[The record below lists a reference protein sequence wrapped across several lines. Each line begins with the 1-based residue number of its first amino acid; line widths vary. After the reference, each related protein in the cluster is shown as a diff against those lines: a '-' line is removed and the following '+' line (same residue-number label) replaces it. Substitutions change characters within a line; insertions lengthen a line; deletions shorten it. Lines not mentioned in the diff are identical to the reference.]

1 MATLFQEHLSIEII
15 NRHCEQLTIHRT
27 QLMNQLLSLNVGMY
41 QNKPINQHLKKLISL
56 IESQIK
62 DTKVQIEVIIKND
75 PEILKRFNNIISIK
89 GVGMLT
95 LAVIIS
101 ETNGFELFQNQ
112 RQLTSYAGYDIV
124 ENSSGKRIGKTRISK
139 KGNSHIRRAMYMPAL
154 SVVRYK
160 NPVFVSLYN
169 RILQRTNKKM
179 KAYVAVQR
187 KLLCLVYTLW
197 KKDEVYNPNILKTSG
212 NDEPK
217 QLFPLG
223 FEEAGKVVVPI
234 QKYQDYTR

>member
-1 MATLFQEHLSIEII
+1 
-15 NRHCEQLTIHRT
+15 
-27 QLMNQLLSLNVGMY
+27 MNQLLSLNVGMY